1 MPMSLRAL
9 VVLALVATLGA
20 VPAGAA
26 AAAGT
31 RSTSERAAVQR
42 ARGDAPAGQTK
53 TVVQS
58 SRSHDDRSMAVTVLL
73 VGAGA
78 TAGVIIGAI
87 PALVAAMLLGYVPP
101 PRLRVR
107 LRLRSAGPPDELT
120 AFARLDAADAR
131 RAAALLPAPAPS
143 PATTILD
150 PDPAGHAPP
159 VEPEAT
165 RVAILAHARH
175 QAIYDAAYAEQL
187 TRVEALR
194 TAIDGRLRDAP
205 PDRPTD

>member
-9 VVLALVATLGA
+9 VVLALVAALGA

-26 AAAGT
+26 AAGGT

-42 ARGDAPAGQTK
+42 ARGDPAAGQTR
-53 TVVQS
+53 TVAQS
-58 SRSHDDRSMAVTVLL
+58 STSHDDRSMAVTVLL
-73 VGAGA
+73 VGVGA

-87 PALVAAMLLGYVPP
+87 PALVAAMLLGYLPP
-101 PRLRVR
+101 PRLR
-107 LRLRSAGPPDELT
+107 LRLRNAGPPDELT

-150 PDPAGHAPP
+150 PDVAGDAPP

-194 TAIDGRLRDAP
+194 TAIGGRLRDAP
-205 PDRPTD
+205 PDPPTD